1 MVARRYAGCGV
12 PFDELIAAGNLGLVE
27 AAIRFDDA
35 RGVKFV
41 TYADWWIRKSIL
53 ATLQQQ
59 NGPVRL
65 PRYRFDRVR
74 RIRELQDRIRTRE
87 GFDPDV
93 ADLAEASGFSE
104 QEVRE
109 ALALALRPVSLQQPV
124 RAGDSIRVGDTLRD
138 PRRTGTADH
147 WVAQEYVSWVMT
159 LLDELEKKERKVLL
173 LRFGLQ
179 GAHAMTLKEVGRQ
192 VGLTRERVRQIEHA
206 ALNKLRSRM

>member
-1 MVARRYAGCGV
+1 MPTGGSENR
-12 PFDELIAAGNLGLVE
+12 
-27 AAIRFDDA
+27 
-35 RGVKFV
+35 
-41 TYADWWIRKSIL
+41 SS
-53 ATLQQQ
+53 
-59 NGPVRL
+59 
-65 PRYRFDRVR
+65 PRYSS
-74 RIRELQDRIRTRE
+74 RTARCGCHATGSTGCAGSGNCRK

-109 ALALALRPVSLQQPV
+109 ALTLALRPVSLQQPV

-159 LLDELEKKERKVLL
+159 LLDELEKKERKVLR

-179 GAHAMTLKEVGRQ
+179 GTRAMTLKEVGRL
-192 VGLTRERVRQIEHA
+192 VGLTRERVRQIQMD
-206 ALNKLRSRM
+206 ALKRSSMRP